1 MPPSGWHPV
10 SHHAPLQGARAYEEE
25 EEDKDAGGEG
35 HISGRCA
42 ANNHVEMINAT
53 N

>member
-1 MPPSGWHPV
+1 MGDILFPTMHLSRE
-10 SHHAPLQGARAYEEE
+10 QGAYEEE
-25 EEDKDAGGEG
+25 DEDAGGKG

-42 ANNHVEMINAT
+42 ANSHVEMINAT